1 MLRIYTAS
9 AVPPVVYDTMHKD
22 RTTQF
27 RDRMGWPVD
36 VNEHG
41 HERDQYDLPHALYI
55 VEVCDEGTH
64 KGSMR
69 LLPTDGP
76 HMASEHFLEAM
87 GGFSI
92 RDRSVWESSRFCLSP
107 RFRAADNMRTSARL
121 MLMAYEFGRVYGLR
135 ALLAV
140 FDRQMLRVY
149 AKQGCSPVC
158 LSDCDP
164 CAGLWYRDNRNIERT
179 YKAVGIDRETIKAEY
194 AASNMTKDFD
204 HDGRT

>member
-1 MLRIYTAS
+1 MLRIYTANG
-9 AVPPVVYDTMHKD
+9 VPPITYHTMHTD
-22 RTTQF
+22 RATVF

-41 HERDQYDLPHALYI
+41 HERDQYDLPHALYL
-55 VEVCDEGTH
+55 VEVTPEGGH

-87 GGFSI
+87 GGFPI
-92 RDRSVWESSRFCLSP
+92 KDRSVWESSRFCLSP
-107 RFRAADNMRTSARL
+107 RFRAADNMRTAARL
-121 MLMAYEFGRVYGLR
+121 MAMAYEFGRVYKLR

-140 FDRQMLRVY
+140 FDRTMLRVY
-149 AKQGCSPVC
+149 KRQGCPPLC

-164 CAGLWYRDNRNIERT
+164 CAGLWYTASPGSTRIYDAAGLSRD
-179 YKAVGIDRETIKAEY
+179 TIRGEFN
-194 AASNMTKDFD
+194 ASNLTKDF
-204 HDGRT
+204 GNV